1 MDRRQG
7 SSSLEEK
14 QSSGRGTS
22 MFLPYVSEFVVF
34 LSLKEHTLEE
44 VLAHIVLRV
53 LSPIDASI
61 AFICEL
67 NKSNLVSNIGMYGAS
82 EEMQDR
88 YPNLYSLDE
97 KFPLCDAIKTRRVV
111 WINTLPVWPTEY
123 PALVGRPVIPHA
135 KTFICFPIEKS
146 GTPVAAFGL
155 FCNEIIELN
164 TDIETFLK
172 SIGNLLAMYFF
183 SSTHQESTP
192 NTSHSKVPKN
202 YLANIREEKLSDR
215 QLVILRMMSEGDT
228 NLSIA
233 DRLGYSESTIRQ
245 ETIKIFAKLQCNGR
259 VKATSIFL
267 NGLENIG

>member
-1 MDRRQG
+1 
-7 SSSLEEK
+7 
-14 QSSGRGTS
+14 

-53 LSPIDASI
+53 LSPLDASI
-61 AFICEL
+61 AFVCEL
-67 NKSNLVSNIGMYGAS
+67 NKSNLVANIGMYGTS
-82 EEMQDR
+82 EEMQDH

-111 WINTLPVWPTEY
+111 WINTLPAWPSEY
-123 PALVGRPVIPHA
+123 PALVGRPTIPHA

-155 FCNEIIELN
+155 FCNDTIELDA
-164 TDIETFLK
+164 DIETFLR
-172 SIGNLLAMYFF
+172 SIANLLAMYFF
-183 SSTHQESTP
+183 SSSHQDTTP

-202 YLANIREEKLSDR
+202 YLANISEEKLSDR
-215 QLVILRMMSEGDT
+215 QLIILRMMSDGDT

-233 DRLGYSESTIRQ
+233 ERLGYSESTIRQ
-245 ETIKIFAKLQCNGR
+245 EMIKIFAKLQCNGR
-259 VKATSIFL
+259 VEATSIFL
-267 NGLENIG
+267 NGLENVG